1 MRSPLILSL
10 AAAMLPGLAVT
21 PAGAQAPSSSATR
34 PGAVAAPPA
43 MAQATPPPAAGPAPR
58 YAGASQIPATGQRIT
73 LEVNKGTL
81 VRLSGP
87 AATVFVANPD
97 IADVQVKSPTLI
109 YITAKVPG
117 ETVIYAVDAN
127 DNVLLNAPILVEHD
141 LSRLRSSLRQ
151 LAPGEQ
157 ISANSVDGNLVLTG
171 VASDAGQADRVSK
184 LAASIAGEVKG
195 SAVINRMTVAT
206 PNQVALRVKIAE
218 VDVNKLNE
226 IGVNW
231 SKAFGNP
238 ASSVQFQT
246 TNPVTI
252 AAETTN
258 TIIVGKMLGQSV
270 FSTISALEQEGFI
283 TSLAEPNLVAMS
295 GQTASFLAGGEFPV
309 PISGSSASTGGFP
322 TISVEFKS
330 FGVSIAFTPTVID
343 ANHLNLRVRPEVSE
357 LSTFGEV
364 SVPLTSTAT
373 VTIPALT
380 VRRAET
386 SVELGSGET
395 FALAGLL
402 MHTSQ
407 QLVSKVPWIGDIP
420 ILGAL
425 FRSDR
430 FQRGETD
437 LVILVTPYL
446 VNPVATARL
455 AAPTD
460 RLQLPNDAQRIFLS
474 DKYRTGLPGPG
485 PGPLNAGGKGLIGP
499 GGFRLD

>member
-1 MRSPLILSL
+1 MRFLPLS
-10 AAAMLPGLAVT
+10 GLAGSVIFVALAVS
-21 PAGAQAPSSSATR
+21 PGAAEAQAQAPA
-34 PGAVAAPPA
+34 AAPRGTVVA
-43 MAQATPPPAAGPAPR
+43 PPPAANPPPAQPQAAR
-58 YAGASQIPATGQRIT
+58 GTGAAQIPANGGRIV

-97 IADVQVKSPTLI
+97 IADVQVKSPTLV
-109 YITAKVPG
+109 YISAKAPG
-117 ETVIYAVDAN
+117 ETVIYAVDAA
-127 DNVLLNAPILVEHD
+127 DSVLLNAPILVEHD

-151 LAPGEQ
+151 LAPGERV
-157 ISANSVDGNLVLTG
+157 SADSVDGNLVLNG
-171 VASDAGQADRVSK
+171 VVSDAGKADKVRA

-195 SAVINRMTVAT
+195 SQVINRMTVAT
-206 PNQVALRVKIAE
+206 PNQVNLQVKISE
-218 VDVNKLNE
+218 VNVTKLNE

-231 SKAFGNP
+231 AKVGSELSFL
-238 ASSVQFQT
+238 T
-246 TNPVTI
+246 TNPVTL

-258 TIIVGKMLGQSV
+258 TLRVGKLTGQAASALV
-270 FSTISALEQEGFI
+270 AALEQEGFI
-283 TSLAEPNLVAMS
+283 TALAEPNLTAMS

-330 FGVSIAFTPTVID
+330 FGVSLAFTPTVID
-343 ANHLNLRVRPEVSE
+343 AQHLNLRVRPEVSQ
-357 LSTFGEV
+357 LSTVGEV
-364 SVPLTSTAT
+364 SVPLTATAT

-386 SVELGSGET
+386 SVELGSGES

-402 MHTSQ
+402 QHTSQ

-420 ILGAL
+420 VLGAL

-437 LVILVTPYL
+437 LVVIVTPYL
-446 VNPVATARL
+446 VQPSQTRL

-460 RLQLPNDAQRIFLS
+460 GLLLPNDAQRVFLS
-474 DKYRTGLPGPG
+474 DKYRQGLPGPAR
-485 PGPLNAGGKGLIGP
+485 GPLNAGGKGLIGP